1 MGKINFM
8 ACDEKKKPLF
18 LVSSCLVGLASR
30 YDGCSKKNGECLKFL
45 EDKIW
50 LPVCPEQLGGL
61 ATPRPAAVLVGGDG
75 AAVLNGTAH
84 VVTRDGIDVS
94 TPFIIGAE
102 QVLTIARQQGICG
115 MCLKARSPSCAVYG
129 QQGVTAALLA
139 RHGFSLYEF

>member
-1 MGKINFM
+1 MD
-8 ACDEKKKPLF
+8 CDEKKKPRF

-30 YDGCSKKNGECLKFL
+30 YDGCSKENAECLQFL
-45 EDKIW
+45 GDKVW

-75 AAVLNGTAH
+75 AAVLSGAAH

-94 TPFIIGAE
+94 TQFIKGAE
-102 QVLTIARQQGICG
+102 QVLSIARQQGICG
-115 MCLKARSPSCAVYG
+115 ICLKARSPSCAVSG
-129 QQGVTAALLA
+129 QQGVTAALLV